1 MTIPPHHFAAF
12 SLIAFCFF
20 PGSLAAFDKD
30 EWNVRCWDS
39 DKRLWVDS
47 GITKMTFTESEGTT
61 RVTNTSG
68 IHKHAHLIFPANL
81 SGDFTFTIEVKGGYE
96 LGFLNREGKDEM
108 LYLEVDSPEK
118 FATYELS
125 RVGTRFTIKKD
136 GRARPLV
143 HFSFDYGDDFV
154 ITLALKDG
162 ESAEIRGYKFAEIS
176 E

>member
-1 MTIPPHHFAAF
+1 MTIQPKLFAAWSLTVLF
-12 SLIAFCFF
+12 SFL
-20 PGSLAAFDKD
+20 GNLAAFDKE

-39 DKRLWVDS
+39 EKRLWVDS
-47 GITKMTFTESEGTT
+47 GIKKMTFAGSEGITK
-61 RVTNTSG
+61 VTNTSG
-68 IHKHAHLIFPANL
+68 IHKHAHLIFSAKL

-108 LYLEVDSPEK
+108 LYLEK
-118 FATYELS
+118 FVTYELS
-125 RVGTRFTIKKD
+125 RVGSRFTIKRD

-143 HFSFDYGDDFV
+143 HFGFDYGEDFV

-162 ESAEIRGYKFAEIS
+162 ESAEVLKYTLEAGS

>member
-1 MTIPPHHFAAF
+1 MTIQPKPFAAWSLTVLF
-12 SLIAFCFF
+12 SFL
-20 PGSLAAFDKD
+20 GNLAAFDKE

-39 DKRLWVDS
+39 EKRLWVDS
-47 GITKMTFTESEGTT
+47 GIKKMTFAGSEGITK
-61 RVTNTSG
+61 VTNTSG
-68 IHKHAHLIFPANL
+68 IHKHAHLIFSAKL

-108 LYLEVDSPEK
+108 LYLEVESPEK
-118 FATYELS
+118 FVTYELS
-125 RVGTRFTIKKD
+125 RVGSRFTIKRD

-143 HFSFDYGDDFV
+143 HFGFDYGEDFV

-162 ESAEIRGYKFAEIS
+162 ESAEVLKYTLEAGS